1 MTLAK
6 STLDRADGAAPFPD
20 PESRSAAL
28 HQRARAVLPGG
39 NSRHSV
45 FFPPYPLYA
54 ARGRGSR
61 IWDVDGVERLDCVN
75 NYSALIHGH
84 CHPAVV
90 EAITHQASE
99 LISVALPTASEVQL
113 AELLVERL
121 EAVERVRFCNSGTEA
136 VLFAIKAARAF
147 TGRPLIAKIEGAYHG
162 SAETAA
168 VSTSPEPSAWG
179 DASAPA
185 AVPDSG
191 SGPGIAQD
199 VLVLPM
205 NDVELGRRLIRNHAD
220 RLAGVLI
227 DPMVKNLAFMAAKPE
242 FVTMLREETAR
253 CGALLIFDEVYS
265 LRLGFHGAHAALGVR
280 PDVVA
285 LGKIIGGG
293 LPIGAVGGRADLM
306 DELFDPRRGAKLA
319 HAGTFNANPL
329 TMAAG
334 LAALTHFDEAAFDRL
349 SALGDRLRAG
359 LREALRVTGRA
370 GTVTGAASLIGF
382 FMTDV
387 EISNYRD
394 LVAAV
399 GGNPRIRALG
409 GTLFRELLN
418 RGVFMGVQGFM
429 VLSTAN
435 TPEEIDRIIDAVA
448 ASLRCLP
455 A

>member
-1 MTLAK
+1 MPGHAEGT
-6 STLDRADGAAPFPD
+6 APFPD
-20 PESRSAAL
+20 PTSRSATL
-28 HQRARAVLPGG
+28 HERARLVLPGG

-45 FFPPYPLYA
+45 FFPPYPVYA

-75 NYSALIHGH
+75 NYSSLIHGH
-84 CHPAVV
+84 CHPGVV
-90 EAITHQASE
+90 EAIARQASE
-99 LISVALPTASEVQL
+99 LISVALPTESEVKL

-121 EAVERVRFCNSGTEA
+121 DAVERVRFCNSGTEA
-136 VLFAIKAARAF
+136 VMFAIKAARAF

-162 SAETAA
+162 SAETAS
-168 VSTSPEPSAWG
+168 VSSSPDPARWG
-179 DASAPA
+179 EASAPT

-191 SGPGIAQD
+191 SAPGVAQD

-205 NDVELGRRLIRNHAD
+205 NDVDLGRRLIRGNAA
-220 RLAGVLI
+220 RLAAVLV
-227 DPMVKNLAFMAAKPE
+227 DPMVKNLAFMAVTPE
-242 FVTMLREETAR
+242 FVAMLREETAR

-265 LRLGFHGAHAALGVR
+265 LRLGFHGAHSVLKTR

-334 LAALTHFDEAAFDRL
+334 LAAMTHFDEAAFEQL

-359 LREALRVTGRA
+359 LREALRAAGRP
-370 GTVTGAASLIGF
+370 GTVTGAASLTGL
-382 FMTDV
+382 FMTDAK
-387 EISNYRD
+387 ISTYRD
-394 LVAAV
+394 LVATVAAD
-399 GGNPRIRALG
+399 PRIMTLG
-409 GTLFRELLN
+409 GALFRDLLN
-418 RGVFMGVQGFM
+418 RGVFMGAQGFM

-435 TPEEIDRIIDAVA
+435 TPGEIDRIVEAVA
-448 ASLRCLP
+448 DSLRSLP